1 MLITR
6 QGFLVPAL
14 VVLMAI
20 VGVRSSGGQ
29 QDIERSESASATTP
43 DLGWNPD
50 GSPAVVYFD
59 FDSADLNYEASQRL
73 RKMLRSLRGLE
84 IASIAVVGHTD
95 RAGSEAYN
103 ARLAAHRADTVAGA
117 FQICGLLPEEAKVTQ
132 QGETAPAVETDDGAR
147 EPRNRRIELF
157 LSLDQSVRDAG
168 EARARSQPLEEQTFV
183 VNFDLDSATL
193 SSEAKQDL
201 AKISVYAAGINGGQL
216 VISGHTD
223 RSGSE
228 AYNEKLSSHRAQEIA
243 QAIIAC
249 GLDFD
254 NIHVSYEGET
264 KPAVETPDGVHE
276 PRNRRVEIT
285 IKPI

>member
-1 MLITR
+1 MTR
-6 QGFLVPAL
+6 RFFWAPAIA
-14 VVLMAI
+14 VLMAV
-20 VGVRSSGGQ
+20 VGVRSSSGQ
-29 QDIERSESASATTP
+29 QEIERSGSTNATTP
-43 DLGWNPD
+43 DFGWNPD

-59 FDSADLNYEASQRL
+59 FDSVDLNDESSQRL

-84 IASIAVVGHTD
+84 IASIAVVGHAD

-103 ARLAAHRADTVAGA
+103 AGLAGQRADTVASA
-117 FQICGLLPEEAKVTQ
+117 FQVCGLLPEQTEVTQ

-147 EPRNRRIELF
+147 EPRNRRVELF
-157 LSLDQSVRDAG
+157 LSFDESAG
-168 EARARSQPLEEQTFV
+168 DTREIPAHSQPLEEKTFI
-183 VNFDLDSATL
+183 VNFDFDDATL
-193 SSEAKQDL
+193 SNEAKRDL
-201 AKISVYAAGINGGQL
+201 AEVSAYAVGINDGQL

-223 RSGSE
+223 RTGSE
-228 AYNEKLSSHRAQEIA
+228 AYNEKLSSHRAQKVA

-264 KPAVETPDGVHE
+264 KPAVETPNGVQE

-285 IKPI
+285 VKPT